1 MIMVLSKENVT
12 EGTMSDEKMTIDERY
27 KYLRK
32 MQKRYKRASKED
44 KGQLLGEMEEVTN
57 LHRKS
62 LIRLMNKSIVRKERE
77 RERGASY
84 GEETVRVVR
93 KVSESMDHI
102 CAERIQPNLV
112 WMAEHLEEH
121 SEVNL
126 THEIKVQLTQIS
138 VSTIRRRLGPM
149 GIERRT
155 RRRRPEEANRLRRS
169 IPESRIAW
177 NEKEPGHFEV
187 DLVHHNGG
195 DSGGQYVHTLQMVDV
210 ATGWSERAAVLGRS
224 YAVMED
230 GFRRIHSRSPLPFRE
245 VHPDNGSEF
254 FNDHVLRYWTE
265 EAQVDQITRS
275 RPWQKNDNRFV
286 EQKNDSLVRAILGY
300 HRLDTVEQTA
310 VLNALYDL
318 MWIYYNF
325 FQPVMRLKDKTRIPS
340 PDKQVR
346 YRRRFDQAQ
355 TPFDRLCQTQTLDPE
370 LAAHLHALRKQIN
383 PLHLRQR
390 INQLL
395 SHLFELPDAPPDQPQ
410 DVYETIGL
418 WKCGQQADPHSHNPD
433 DDFLSALPYS
443 YRKELV
449 VQ

>member
-1 MIMVLSKENVT
+1 MVLSKENVT
-12 EGTMSDEKMTIDERY
+12 EGTMIDEKMTIEERY

-32 MQKRYKRASKED
+32 MQKRYKKAGKQGKS
-44 KGQLLGEMEEVTN
+44 QLLEEMEEVTN

-62 LIRLMNKSIVRKERE
+62 LIRLMGKLIVRKERL
-77 RERGASY
+77 RERGTSY
-84 GEETVRVVR
+84 GEETILVVR

-112 WMAEHLEEH
+112 WMAEHLEAHNEM
-121 SEVNL
+121 VL
-126 THEIKVQLTQIS
+126 TEKIKIELDRIS
-138 VSTIRRRLGPM
+138 VSTIRRWLGPM
-149 GIERRT
+149 EIERRK
-155 RRRRPEEANRLRRS
+155 RRRGPEQANRLRRS
-169 IPESRIAW
+169 IPETRIAW
-177 NEKEPGHFEV
+177 DEKEPGHFEV

-195 DSGGQYVHTLQMVDV
+195 DSSGQYVHTLQMIDV
-210 ATGWSERAAVLGRS
+210 ATGWSERTAVLGRG

-254 FNDHVLRYWTE
+254 FNDHVLRYWKE
-265 EAQVDQITRS
+265 EAQVKQITRS

-286 EQKNDSLVRAILGY
+286 EQKNDSLVRATLGY
-300 HRLDTVEQTA
+300 HRLDTVEQTTA
-310 VLNALYDL
+310 LNALYDL

-325 FQPVMRLKDKTRIPS
+325 FQPVMRLKDKIRIPS
-340 PDKQVR
+340 TEKQIR
-346 YRRRFDQAQ
+346 YRRRFDQAK
-355 TPFDRLCQTQTLDPE
+355 TPFDRLCETQTIDPE

-383 PLHLRQR
+383 PLHLRQL
-390 INQLL
+390 INQHLSLL
-395 SHLFELPDAPPDQPQ
+395 LELPDAPPDQPQ

-418 WKCGQQADPHSHNPD
+418 WKCGQQAATHFHNPD
-433 DDFLSALPYS
+433 DDFLFVLPYS